1 MKINL
6 VCQGGGVRGIAHI
19 GALCA
24 LEDYG
29 FTFNCFSGTS
39 VGALVT
45 SLMAVGYSAYEVKK
59 ILFDIDFNLYINK
72 EYTKN
77 LYFLAK
83 KQKFY

>member
-29 FTFNCFSGTS
+29 FTFNCYTNSK
-39 VGALVT
+39 
-45 SLMAVGYSAYEVKK
+45 YKW
-59 ILFDIDFNLYINK
+59 NLI
-72 EYTKN
+72 
-77 LYFLAK
+77 
-83 KQKFY
+83 